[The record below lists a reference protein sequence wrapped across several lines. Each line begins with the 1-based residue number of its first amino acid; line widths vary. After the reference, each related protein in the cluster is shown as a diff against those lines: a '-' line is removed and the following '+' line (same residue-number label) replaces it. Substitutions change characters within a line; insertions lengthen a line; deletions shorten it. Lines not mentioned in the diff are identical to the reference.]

1 MNILVGYD
9 KSDASKAALRVA
21 IEHAEAFKAKI
32 HIVNSMTQSRELRR
46 EDIQRVELRLKTLKN
61 SLKAEKVACEVFALV
76 SKHSPGESLVEFAV
90 ENEIDQIFIGV
101 RRRSRVGK
109 LILGSN
115 AQYIIL
121 KAPCPVMAVK

>member
-32 HIVNSMTQSRELRR
+32 HIVNSMIQTRELSR
-46 EDIQRVELRLKTLKN
+46 EDIQRVELRLQTLKN
-61 SLKAEKVACEVFALV
+61 SLKAEKVACEVFAQV
-76 SKHSPGESLVEFAV
+76 SKHSAGESLVEFAM